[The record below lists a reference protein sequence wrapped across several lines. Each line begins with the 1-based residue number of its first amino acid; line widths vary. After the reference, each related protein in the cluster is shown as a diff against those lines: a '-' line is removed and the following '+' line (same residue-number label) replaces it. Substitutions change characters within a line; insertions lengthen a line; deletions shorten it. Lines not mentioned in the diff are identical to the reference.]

1 VSAAWRKRHGV
12 VTGIGMGMCRGEA
25 IIGNVGSRHFMSYT
39 VIGDTVNTA
48 SRLMELARAN
58 EVLMSGA
65 LYESA
70 RDVMPA
76 DGVQRAG
83 RFALRGT
90 SEPVEVYSITL
101 S

>member
-1 VSAAWRKRHGV
+1 
-12 VTGIGMGMCRGEA
+12 
-25 IIGNVGSRHFMSYT
+25 MSYT
-39 VIGDTVNTA
+39 AIGDTVSA
-48 SRLMELARAN
+48 AARLMELARAN

-65 LYESA
+65 LYEPVRSL
-70 RDVMPA
+70 MPG
-76 DGVQRAG
+76 DRVQRAG